1 MIWSSARRAV
11 FEHPIGANK
20 TVSLDSAR
28 LQSVEDSRAAAL
40 VIRMI
45 REDRREESCNRQ
57 LLWCFRTD

>member
-1 MIWSSARRAV
+1 VIWSSARRAV
-11 FEHPIGANK
+11 FEHPIGAHK

-45 REDRREESCNRQ
+45 REDRREEPCNRQ
-57 LLWCFRTD
+57 LLWCSRMD